1 MLKSHYNCLKIVKNV
16 KGLKKNPVNFE
27 KISPQFT
34 VEVGSVETQLYL
46 QHDHIPA

>member
-16 KGLKKNPVNFE
+16 KGKKKSVNFE
-27 KISPQFT
+27 KISPQFS